1 MAEHANNTP
10 TTPKPVV
17 DLTTPRK
24 QLDDAVYEIGVI
36 TDIIA
41 KLSTLMISSSETVCG
56 TSFDWLAKQLNER
69 HDAIQELTGTGSF
82 WAGA

>member
-1 MAEHANNTP
+1 MSLAKTPDTTIQPIVDP
-10 TTPKPVV
+10 TT
-17 DLTTPRK
+17 LRK
-24 QLDDAVYEIGVI
+24 QLDDAVYEVGVI

-41 KLSTLMISSSETVCG
+41 KLAALLISSSESVCG

-69 HDAIQELTGTGSF
+69 HEAIQELTRTGTS